1 MYQVLNAPAWS
12 PGHPVAGEESNIGRA
27 SIRASMRR
35 YWRLSPFI
43 RTYCMCLRCGL
54 PPLAA
59 RWYASSHDRRTR
71 KLDATGIRGFFGAIF
86 GVTAAAPR
94 RAACAGH
101 ARPASRVRRDARAA
115 CGSRGQGTRAT
126 RPAIPVCPCRPTLP
140 YPLAG
145 HGAAVSA
152 CRRLEAGSLHGCRR
166 LPPINRPRGGLASSA
181 EAPDPAPFR
190 HGNAYLQAAPTPRVQ
205 GGRVSSGG
213 GAGSVAGAGGQQE
226 APAPPS
232 EVVNV
237 EPSVVRRFVPGRPPG
252 SHKGQNGRVLVV
264 GGSNVYHGAP
274 ILASLAALR
283 SGADL
288 VYTAVPGANASA
300 TRSASP
306 DLIVVPM
313 ADQKLTRGAVRKL
326 LGHVPA
332 GLHSAAVGMGI
343 AVRDRGALSLL
354 ARSLLDADAGLVMD
368 GGALLPEVL
377 KPIAGSR
384 TVVTPHQG
392 EFRRLFGEDAP
403 QGAAERIAAVARM
416 ARRHEIAVLLK
427 GPVDIVSDGE
437 QTLVHRGGVPAM
449 TVGGTG
455 DVLAGLLAGLL
466 ARNRRPAEAAAAA
479 VFFNGLAGKALQKTM
494 GTHIVASDLLGRIPA
509 AMRPFDT

>member
-1 MYQVLNAPAWS
+1 MAPPS
-12 PGHPVAGEESNIGRA
+12 
-27 SIRASMRR
+27 
-35 YWRLSPFI
+35 
-43 RTYCMCLRCGL
+43 
-54 PPLAA
+54 
-59 RWYASSHDRRTR
+59 
-71 KLDATGIRGFFGAIF
+71 
-86 GVTAAAPR
+86 
-94 RAACAGH
+94 
-101 ARPASRVRRDARAA
+101 
-115 CGSRGQGTRAT
+115 
-126 RPAIPVCPCRPTLP
+126 
-140 YPLAG
+140 
-145 HGAAVSA
+145 
-152 CRRLEAGSLHGCRR
+152 
-166 LPPINRPRGGLASSA
+166 
-181 EAPDPAPFR
+181 
-190 HGNAYLQAAPTPRVQ
+190 RVQ
-205 GGRVSSGG
+205 GNGAASGG
-213 GAGSVAGAGGQQE
+213 GEADGAGAGRDS
-226 APAPPS
+226 PA
-232 EVVNV
+232 EVVSV

-288 VYTAVPGANASA
+288 VYTAVPSANAAA

-313 ADQKLTRGAVRKL
+313 ADQKLTRGAARKL

-354 ARSLLDADAGLVMD
+354 ARSLLDADAGLVLD

-427 GPVDIVSDGE
+427 GPTDIVSDGE
-437 QTLVHRGGVPAM
+437 RTFVHRGGVPAM

-455 DVLAGLLAGLL
+455 DVLSGLLAGLL
-466 ARNRRPAEAAAAA
+466 ARSRRPAEAAAAA
-479 VFFNGLAGKALQKTM
+479 VFFNGLAGKALQKAM
-494 GTHIVASDLLGRIPA
+494 GTHIVASDLLGKIPA
-509 AMRPFDT
+509 AMRPFDTSAP